1 MSKRL
6 ILAPMMCLLAALG
19 AGLALQANQEPKP
32 VAAGA
37 VVPFEMLPSNHMV
50 IRVKLNG
57 KGPYRLI
64 FDVGS
69 PITLL
74 SSKAAVESKSV
85 PADAPKSMLFGMRGE
100 GEVGTLEMGGL
111 KAKSVPVIVMD
122 HPALKALGD
131 ALGYPLHGIIGYT
144 FFAQYK
150 TTIDYQKKTMTFVPV
165 AFRARNLMKD
175 LPERMMGPRVASRR
189 MLAPQGFWGLTLGEP
204 SGQGV
209 LVKAVA
215 VGSPAEVSGVKVGD
229 VLTTLD
235 GRWTT
240 TLADAYAAAAGVAPG
255 TSVAAVVVREGKDL
269 ALSVS
274 PRDGI

>member
-6 ILAPMMCLLAALG
+6 IFAPMICLIAALG
-19 AGLALQANQEPKP
+19 AGLALRANQEPRP
-32 VAAGA
+32 SAAGA

-74 SSKAAVESKSV
+74 SSKAAVESKAV
-85 PADAPKSMLFGMRGE
+85 AADAPKSMLFGMRGE
-100 GEVGTLEMGGL
+100 GEVQTLEMGDL

-122 HPALKALGD
+122 HPAIKALGE
-131 ALGYPLHGIIGYT
+131 ALGRPLHGIIGYT

-165 AFRARNLMKD
+165 AFKARNLMKD
-175 LPERMMGPRVASRR
+175 LPERMMGPRVATKRV
-189 MLAPQGFWGLTLGEP
+189 LAPQGFWGLTLGDP

-209 LVKAVA
+209 LVKSVA
-215 VGSPAEVSGVKVGD
+215 AGSPAEVSGLKAGD
-229 VLTTLD
+229 LLTTLD

-240 TLADAYAAAAGVAPG
+240 TVADAYAAAAGVAPG
-255 TSVAAVVVREGKDL
+255 TPAAVVVVRDGKKM

>member
-6 ILAPMMCLLAALG
+6 IFAPMICLIAALG
-19 AGLALQANQEPKP
+19 AGLALRANQEPRP
-32 VAAGA
+32 SAAGA

-74 SSKAAVESKSV
+74 SSKAAVESKAV
-85 PADAPKSMLFGMRGE
+85 AADAPKSMLFGMRGE
-100 GEVGTLEMGGL
+100 GEVQTLEMGDL

-122 HPALKALGD
+122 HPAIKALGE
-131 ALGYPLHGIIGYT
+131 ALGRPLHGIIGYT

-165 AFRARNLMKD
+165 AFKARNLMKD
-175 LPERMMGPRVASRR
+175 LPERMMGPRVATKRV
-189 MLAPQGFWGLTLGEP
+189 LAPQGFWGLTLGDP

-209 LVKAVA
+209 LVKSVA
-215 VGSPAEVSGVKVGD
+215 AGSPAEVSGLKAGD
-229 VLTTLD
+229 LLTTLD

-240 TLADAYAAAAGVAPG
+240 TVADAYAAAAGVAPG
-255 TSVAAVVVREGKDL
+255 TLGAVVVVRDGKEM

>member
-6 ILAPMMCLLAALG
+6 IFAPMICLIAALG
-19 AGLALQANQEPKP
+19 AGLALRANQEPRP
-32 VAAGA
+32 SAAGA

-74 SSKAAVESKSV
+74 SSQAAVESKAV
-85 PADAPKSMLFGMRGE
+85 AADAPKSMLFGMRGE
-100 GEVGTLEMGGL
+100 GEVQTLEMGDL

-122 HPALKALGD
+122 HPAIKALGE
-131 ALGYPLHGIIGYT
+131 ALGRPLHGIIGYT

-165 AFRARNLMKD
+165 AFKARNLMKD
-175 LPERMMGPRVASRR
+175 LPERMMGPRVSTKRV
-189 MLAPQGFWGLTLGEP
+189 LAPQGFWGLTLGDP

-209 LVKAVA
+209 LVKSVA
-215 VGSPAEVSGVKVGD
+215 AGSPAEVSGLKAGD
-229 VLTTLD
+229 LLTTLD

-240 TLADAYAAAAGVAPG
+240 TVADAYAAAAGVAPG
-255 TSVAAVVVREGKDL
+255 TPAAVVVVRDGKEM

>member
-6 ILAPMMCLLAALG
+6 IFAPMICLIAALG
-19 AGLALQANQEPKP
+19 AGLALRANQEPRP
-32 VAAGA
+32 SAAGA

-74 SSKAAVESKSV
+74 SSQAAVESKAV
-85 PADAPKSMLFGMRGE
+85 AADAPKSMLFGMRGE
-100 GEVGTLEMGGL
+100 GEVQTLEMGDL

-122 HPALKALGD
+122 HPAIKALGE
-131 ALGYPLHGIIGYT
+131 ALGRPLHGIIGYT

-165 AFRARNLMKD
+165 AFKARNLMKD
-175 LPERMMGPRVASRR
+175 LPERMMGPRVATKRV
-189 MLAPQGFWGLTLGEP
+189 LAPQGFWGLTLGDP

-209 LVKAVA
+209 LVKSVA
-215 VGSPAEVSGVKVGD
+215 AGSPAEVSGLKAGD
-229 VLTTLD
+229 LLTTLD

-240 TLADAYAAAAGVAPG
+240 TVADAYAAAAGVAPG
-255 TSVAAVVVREGKDL
+255 TPAAVVVVRDGKEM

>member
-6 ILAPMMCLLAALG
+6 IFAPMICLIAALG
-19 AGLALQANQEPKP
+19 AGLALRANQEPRP
-32 VAAGA
+32 SAAGA

-74 SSKAAVESKSV
+74 SSKAAVESKAV
-85 PADAPKSMLFGMRGE
+85 AADAPKSMLFGMRGE
-100 GEVGTLEMGGL
+100 GEVQTLEMGDL

-122 HPALKALGD
+122 HPAIKALGE
-131 ALGYPLHGIIGYT
+131 ALGRPLHGIIGYT

-165 AFRARNLMKD
+165 AFKARNLMKD
-175 LPERMMGPRVASRR
+175 LPERMMGPRVATKRV
-189 MLAPQGFWGLTLGEP
+189 LAPQGFWGLTLGDP

-209 LVKAVA
+209 LVKSVA
-215 VGSPAEVSGVKVGD
+215 AGSPAEVSGLKAGD
-229 VLTTLD
+229 LLTTLD

-240 TLADAYAAAAGVAPG
+240 TVADAYAAAAGVAPG
-255 TSVAAVVVREGKDL
+255 TPAAVVVVRDGKEM